1 MAMIKKR
8 AQKNLDIAVRRLME
22 EYSIENYAQAFIT
35 LKRTRPGLIA
45 GYDFI
50 CRREGRRGRGLAV
63 TKMNEELHQQIL
75 ACAKRDTLTY
85 LEAYEA
91 VVHSQ

>member
-1 MAMIKKR
+1 MIKER
-8 AQKNLDIAVRRLME
+8 AQIILDIAVCRLME
-22 EYSIENYAQAFIT
+22 ELSIENYGQAFMI

-50 CRREGRRGRGLAV
+50 CRREGRRDRGLAE
-63 TKMNEELHQQIL
+63 TKRNTELHQQIL

-85 LEAYEA
+85 LEAYE
-91 VVHSQ
+91 VVVYGR

>member
-1 MAMIKKR
+1 MIKER
-8 AQKNLDIAVRRLME
+8 AQKNLDIAVRQLME
-22 EYSIENYAQAFIT
+22 ERNIEDYGQAFMI
-35 LKRTRPGLIA
+35 LKGTRPGLIE

-50 CRREGRRGRGLAV
+50 CRREGRRDRGWEE
-63 TKMNEELHQQIL
+63 TKIGEELHERIL

-91 VVHSQ
+91 VVYGQ